1 MHNSEEEQ
9 VSEDD
14 FETLL
19 LEAVDE
25 GLSSLG
31 DSSKHAIYFH
41 LQKTF
46 KIDKH
51 QIPKNID
58 AFDEAIRKIF
68 GIGANFLEI
77 LIIQKLH
84 EKAAQTTHLQTPEE
98 LTLREYVEQA
108 KKNFLR
114 NQQNKQQPTVQIAER
129 DTITVEG

>member
-1 MHNSEEEQ
+1 MHKSEEESL
-9 VSEDD
+9 SEDD

-41 LQKTF
+41 LQRTF
-46 KIDKH
+46 NLDKS

-58 AFDEAIRKIF
+58 AFDEAIKKIF

-77 LIIQKLH
+77 LIMQKLH
-84 EKAAQTTHLQTPEE
+84 QKAAQTIRLQAPEE
-98 LTLREYVEQA
+98 LTLQEYVEQA
-108 KKNFLR
+108 KRSFLR
-114 NQQNKQQPTVQIAER
+114 NRQSTIEIPEHE
-129 DTITVEG
+129 TITIER

>member
-1 MHNSEEEQ
+1 L
-9 VSEDD
+9 SEDD

-46 KIDKH
+46 NIDKD
-51 QIPKNID
+51 QIPKNIN
-58 AFDEAIRKIF
+58 AFDAAIRKIF
-68 GIGANFLEI
+68 GVGANFLEI

-84 EKAAQTTHLQTPEE
+84 EKAVQTIHLQTSEE
-98 LTLREYVEQA
+98 LTLQEYVNEA

-114 NQQNKQQPTVQIAER
+114 NQQNKKATAQIAER
-129 DTITVEG
+129 DTITVES

>member
-1 MHNSEEEQ
+1 M
-9 VSEDD
+9 SEDD

-46 KIDKH
+46 NIDKH

-58 AFDEAIRKIF
+58 AFDRAIKKIF
-68 GIGANFLEI
+68 GIGANFLKI

-84 EKAAQTTHLQTPEE
+84 ERAAQIIELQTSEE
-98 LTLREYVEQA
+98 LTLQEYVNEA

-114 NQQNKQQPTVQIAER
+114 NQQNRQPVIEIAER

>member
-1 MHNSEEEQ
+1 M
-9 VSEDD
+9 SEDD

-46 KIDKH
+46 NIDKH
-51 QIPKNID
+51 EIPRNIE
-58 AFDEAIRKIF
+58 AFDKAIKKIF

-77 LIIQKLH
+77 LIMQKLH
-84 EKAAQTTHLQTPEE
+84 QKAVQTIHLQEPEE
-98 LTLREYVEQA
+98 LTLKEYVEQA
-108 KKNFLR
+108 KKNFLKNR
-114 NQQNKQQPTVQIAER
+114 QSNIEVQECI
-129 DTITVEG
+129 TIES